1 MDFLSDVS
9 LVDGPFLWL
18 SIACGAAGGA
28 YLLWRRRR
36 FWPLLV
42 VSSLLVAVGVV
53 ALIHWI
59 LVDLLATFSENLP
72 FQTVAWAVPAVA
84 ALLLCAAR
92 FPRNSWRGRSF
103 SVVAMLGVVLLC
115 VVQINLY
122 FGLNNTVSDLLGTAV
137 ARIQPLEASLKR
149 TPDAKPGPAPSVWK
163 APDSMPR
170 NGVLRRA
177 DIPGEVSGFNAREA
191 YVYLPPAY
199 LADSRPALPVL
210 VLFAGQPG
218 GPADWLTGGQLR
230 SLLDQFAENHQGIA
244 PVTVV
249 VDPNGSANANTMCMD
264 SKIASVDTYLSQDVP
279 AWITRNLD
287 VTPDHK
293 QWAVGG
299 FSFGGTCAMQMGTL
313 HPDLFASILPFAA
326 EREPA
331 LAKDRSKTISDS
343 FDGDVEDF
351 ESRTPLVLMQQ
362 RTFAGSGVYLVS
374 GEDDHEFTDY
384 MHELA
389 DAARNAG
396 FETEEHSIPQAGHSW
411 DAVIR
416 GMPGGLDFLASR
428 WGLPR

>member
-9 LVDGPFLWL
+9 LVDGPFLWF
-18 SIACGAAGGA
+18 SIVCGAAGGA

-36 FWPLLV
+36 SWLLLV
-42 VSSLLVAVGVV
+42 PASLLAAIGVV

-59 LVDLLATFSENLP
+59 VVDLMATYSENLP

-84 ALLLCAAR
+84 ALFLCLAR
-92 FPRNSWRGRSF
+92 FPRNSWRGRTL
-103 SVVAMLGVVLLC
+103 SVAAMLGVLLLS

-149 TPDAKPGPAPSVWK
+149 TPDAKPGPALTAWK

-170 NGVLRRA
+170 NGILRKV
-177 DIPGEVSGFNAREA
+177 DIPGTASGFGAREG
-191 YVYLPPAY
+191 YIYLPPAY
-199 LADSRPALPVL
+199 QTEQRPTLPVL

-230 SLLDQFAENHQGIA
+230 SLLDQFAQTHQGIA

-264 SKIASVDTYLSQDVP
+264 SNIASVDTYLSRDVP
-279 AWITRNLD
+279 TWITETLD
-287 VTPDHK
+287 VSSDHQ

-299 FSFGGTCAMQMGTL
+299 FSFGGTCAMQMGTS

-331 LAKDRSKTISDS
+331 LAKDRNKTISDS
-343 FDGDVEDF
+343 FDGDVEAF

-362 RTFAGSGVYLVS
+362 RDFSGSGVYLVS
-374 GEDDHEFTDY
+374 GEADHEFTNY

-389 DAARNAG
+389 DAAANAG
-396 FETEEHSIPQAGHSW
+396 FETQEHSIPQAGHSW

-416 GMPGGLDFLASR
+416 GMPGGLDFLAAR

>member
-9 LVDGPFLWL
+9 LVDGPFLWF
-18 SIACGAAGGA
+18 SIVCGAAGGA

-36 FWPLLV
+36 SWLLLV
-42 VSSLLVAVGVV
+42 PASLLVAIGVV
-53 ALIHWI
+53 ALVHWI
-59 LVDLLATFSENLP
+59 LVDLMATFSENLP

-84 ALLLCAAR
+84 ALFLCVAR

-103 SVVAMLGVVLLC
+103 SVAAMLGVLLLS

-137 ARIQPLEASLKR
+137 ARIQPLESSLKR
-149 TPDAKPGPAPSVWK
+149 TPDAKPGPALSAWK
-163 APDSMPR
+163 PPESMPR
-170 NGVLRRA
+170 NGILRKA
-177 DIPGEVSGFNAREA
+177 DIPGTASGFVAREA

-199 LADSRPALPVL
+199 QTAERPNLPVL

-230 SLLDQFAENHQGIA
+230 SLLDQFAETHQGIA

-264 SKIASVDTYLSQDVP
+264 SNIASVDTYLSKDVP
-279 AWITRNLD
+279 AWITETLN
-287 VTPDHK
+287 VSSDHK

-299 FSFGGTCAMQMGTL
+299 FSFGGTCAMQMGTS

-343 FDGDVEDF
+343 FDGDVEAF
-351 ESRTPLVLMQQ
+351 ESRTPLVLMQH
-362 RTFAGSGVYLVS
+362 RDFSGSGVYLVS
-374 GEDDHEFTDY
+374 GEADHEFTDY

-416 GMPGGLDFLASR
+416 GMPGGLDFLAAR
-428 WGLPR
+428 WELPR

>member
-9 LVDGPFLWL
+9 LVDGPFLWF
-18 SIACGAAGGA
+18 SVACGAAGGA

-36 FWPLLV
+36 SWLV
-42 VSSLLVAVGVV
+42 LVPASLVLAIAVV
-53 ALIHWI
+53 ALVHWI

-72 FQTVAWAVPAVA
+72 FQTLAWAVPAVA
-84 ALLLCAAR
+84 ALLLCIAR

-103 SVVAMLGVVLLC
+103 SVAAMLGVLLLC
-115 VVQINLY
+115 IVQINLY

-137 ARIQPLEASLKR
+137 ARIQPLEAALKR
-149 TPDAKPGPAPSVWK
+149 SPDAKPGPAPSAWK
-163 APDSMPR
+163 APDSLPR
-170 NGVLRRA
+170 NGVLRKA
-177 DIPGEVSGFNAREA
+177 DIPGTVSGFSAREA
-191 YVYLPPAY
+191 YIYFPPAY
-199 LADSRPALPVL
+199 QAVDRPTLPVL

-230 SLLDQFAENHQGIA
+230 SLLDQFAEKHQGIA

-249 VDPNGSANANTMCMD
+249 VDPNGSTNANTMCMD
-264 SKIASVDTYLSQDVP
+264 SNIASVDTYLSRDVP
-279 AWITRNLD
+279 AWITGNLD
-287 VTPDHK
+287 VSKDHT

-299 FSFGGTCAMQMGTL
+299 FSFGGTCAMQMGAA
-313 HPDLFASILPFAA
+313 HPDLFTSILPFAA

-331 LAKDRSKTISDS
+331 LAKDRNKTISDS
-343 FDGDVEDF
+343 FDGDVEAF

-362 RTFAGSGVYLVS
+362 RDYSGSGVYLVS
-374 GEDDHEFTDY
+374 GEADHEFTEY

-396 FETEEHSIPQAGHSW
+396 FETEEHAIAQAGHSW

-416 GMPGGLDFLASR
+416 GMPGGLEFLAAR